1 MIPVN
6 TAAARLGTAAAL
18 ALILAL
24 TLAFRASARA
34 DDEAPGETFGD
45 WKVEQARAEDGSA
58 ICRLASD
65 VEGMAGEAGLI
76 AAADGALFLAFR
88 DDRVRM
94 RDDWVGRSV
103 RLEFADGAR
112 FALPVARLLRS
123 DATARRANTL
133 LARLEQA
140 SGPVLRSFYASSAL
154 SLLLPDGSAHD
165 ALLTGAGDAAE
176 ALSACAQRIRGGT
189 GQSNP

>member
-6 TAAARLGTAAAL
+6 LVARLSITATLAL
-18 ALILAL
+18 ALA
-24 TLAFRASARA
+24 AWVPARA

-65 VEGMAGEAGLI
+65 VEGMAGEAGLV
-76 AAADGALFLAFR
+76 ATADGATFLSFR
-88 DDRVRM
+88 DDRVQM

-112 FALPVARLLRS
+112 FALPVARLLRA
-123 DATARRANTL
+123 DGTVRRTNTL

-140 SGPVLRSFYASSAL
+140 GGPVSRSFYASNSL

-165 ALLTGAGDAAE
+165 ALLTGAGDAAG
-176 ALSACAQRIRGGT
+176 ALSACTQRIRGRVGR
-189 GQSNP
+189 SSP

>member
-6 TAAARLGTAAAL
+6 PVARLSIAAAL
-18 ALILAL
+18 ALTLAL
-24 TLAFRASARA
+24 WTPARA
-34 DDEAPGETFGD
+34 GDEAPGETFGD

-65 VEGMAGEAGLI
+65 VEGMAGEAGLV
-76 AAADGALFLAFR
+76 AAADGATFLSFR
-88 DDRVRM
+88 DDRVQM

-103 RLEFADGAR
+103 RLAFADGTH
-112 FALPVARLLRS
+112 FALPVARLLRT
-123 DATARRANTL
+123 DGTVRRSNTL

-140 SGPVLRSFYASSAL
+140 DGPVSRSFYSSFYASNSL

-165 ALLTGAGDAAE
+165 ALLTGAGDAAG
-176 ALSACAQRIRGGT
+176 ALSACTQRIRGRA
-189 GQSNP
+189 GQTSP